1 MPAPIA
7 DRIPA
12 RAYLLLALIVLLAAL
27 LRFPDLQTAPV
38 GGHGDVAWVGMN
50 ALDWTDRGIWPFYVR
65 ELYAPE
71 FPIVYLDG
79 LLLPITGIS
88 YLTPRLITA
97 VTGLMFVA
105 LLFPA
110 TWYLTAGKPAAFRER
125 AGLLAAL
132 AGAVSLH
139 AMYLSRLGM
148 ESPPFLA
155 AVTLLVWLTAWAYQR
170 SGQDKRWH
178 RWALAGAALAL
189 AQY

>member
-1 MPAPIA
+1 MAVASHVDAYPN
-7 DRIPA
+7 RIPV
-12 RAYLLLALIVLLAAL
+12 RASLLLALIVLLAGI
-27 LRFPDLQTAPV
+27 LRFIDLPDAPV
-38 GGHGDVAWVGMN
+38 GGHGDVAWVGIN

-65 ELYAPE
+65 ELYSPE

-97 VTGLMFVA
+97 TTGLIFVA

-110 TWYLTAGKPAAFRER
+110 TWYLTAGKSSAFRER
-125 AGLLAAL
+125 ASLLAAL

-155 AVTLLVWLTAWAYQR
+155 
-170 SGQDKRWH
+170 
-178 RWALAGAALAL
+178 
-189 AQY
+189 